1 MIVEDLTLIKILE
14 TDEYGELYLSSKKET
29 IHIMLQMYIKNLF
42 YQKMIYII
50 YFWIIKYQYY

>member
-50 YFWIIKYQYY
+50 YF